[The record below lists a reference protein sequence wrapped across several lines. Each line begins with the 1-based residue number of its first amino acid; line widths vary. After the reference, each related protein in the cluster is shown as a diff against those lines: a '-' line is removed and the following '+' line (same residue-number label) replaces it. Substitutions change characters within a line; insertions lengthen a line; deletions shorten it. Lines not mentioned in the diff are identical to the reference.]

1 MNDVVTPMSLD
12 EIMGLRIAVLR
23 IGTPVT
29 TCDYPEDLY
38 DDVVHLGIRRNG
50 TVIGTSTWFAKEC
63 PEALGETA
71 MQLKGMAVDTQF
83 HGQGLGALLIDA
95 GITHARTRSIQLV
108 WARARDS
115 AMGFYERCGFTSMGE
130 QFIDGPTAM
139 PHHIVLRRL

>member
-71 MQLKGMAVDTQF
+71 MHLKGMALDTHRCRHHTCAHSLDTTRVGAGTRF
-83 HGQGLGALLIDA
+83 RHG
-95 GITHARTRSIQLV
+95 
-108 WARARDS
+108 
-115 AMGFYERCGFTSMGE
+115 
-130 QFIDGPTAM
+130 
-139 PHHIVLRRL
+139 VL